1 MATLDDFTLGI
12 TTSDTRKRVQTH
24 SDLVSHLRD
33 PYSSIHCIDIDELIG
48 GLVAW
53 VNCSNYKISINGL
66 EVLCLM
72 VDRMGEDF
80 KPHISSVMV
89 AVVDRLGDSKDQVR
103 DQAQQL
109 LLKLMM
115 PGSSPQFVFER
126 LMGAFNHK
134 LWHVREGVLICLQNT
149 LNLYGARCLSLNKIV
164 PSICK
169 LIEDQNSQVRDEA
182 VNTLCEI
189 YRHVGEKVRQDMAK
203 KGIPAPKLTQIYQ
216 RFDEVKASGN
226 MLATADFAPSRAG
239 GDDDTDFARP
249 TSTKVLTA
257 KRVQPSSSTTSKRS
271 GVPSKSSSGSSLQRR
286 RSISGP
292 VSSAASTGAV
302 DEDFFTRSFE
312 DVPKVQIFSARDMT
326 DVLNKAKDI
335 LSDEKKDW
343 EKRNEAIKT
352 VRSVIVQGGQQQDE
366 FFQLLRGMEPCFTI
380 CIRDLRSQIVREAC
394 ITIAYMS
401 QQLGSKFDHFAES
414 QMSHL
419 INLIP
424 NSAKIMATS
433 GIVCIRFILQYTHSH
448 RLLPI
453 ITSVLTSK
461 SATIRRQ
468 VCEFINQILH
478 TWPTHV
484 LEKQIANLQ
493 DALKRGINDADTDAR
508 AFSRKAFWGFAD
520 HFKDQAD
527 ALLNALEPSK
537 QKQVR
542 GELSGSSSNNSLN
555 SAEGL
560 TSRPRSASTDRGFD
574 SSTLG
579 RIGKRKNKFSSAS
592 SDTGGADL
600 DVEGDAHKQDLDKP
614 LYDLYGR
621 RIGRSNSAADI
632 TNPYATAP
640 RNRRN
645 QTSGRTTP
653 VSFSGRM
660 TPTSQISGRMT
671 PTSSIS
677 GRMTPTSSVTG
688 RTTPVHFSHN
698 SGSSYNSTYN
708 SLPRQKSSTSHS
720 STSRRPRTSG
730 ASQSQPNS
738 RSNSPNS
745 RLGYV
750 SHTRKD
756 RTPAKPRRSGV
767 VRSQGASREGSPNRY
782 GHSGRERRLSGS
794 KIPSSG
800 GKTKV
805 QAHRVLR
812 PGSDVED
819 ALAEAL
825 IRGGRSRYDTYDSDD
840 AASEN
845 SSVCSERSF
854 ASLGKTS
861 EHKDM
866 DSSSSSPP
874 TLKSDEIKDTAEI
887 ISLLGSTST
896 ADRKEGLIAL
906 QNLLRLNRYL
916 TRVELRKVM
925 EIFTRMFHDPASKVL
940 SLFFDTLVD
949 LVIVHNRDLHDHL
962 YLVLTKLIVK
972 TGADMLGSQQA
983 KVQKC
988 LDTIR
993 DNFPYNMQFNV
1004 VTKFIIDQT
1013 QSHSLKEIDPP
1024 TKVKSSL
1031 LNFLHSLVQVM
1042 DVSDLMNSADSRL
1055 AISRI
1060 INWTT
1065 EPKSVDVRKGAQMV
1079 LIALFNLN
1087 PPEFSMMLSYL
1098 PKAFQDGA
1106 TKILHN
1112 HIRSA
1117 SHESDVLSPRNV
1129 TSPPQ
1134 NRSRPPSRTEHHDEL
1149 ETENMNPEDIYNS
1162 IKKTSADIQNLSI
1175 NSKLDSYE
1183 NVKKK
1188 IDFTSQDSGIQ
1199 DLRNDSP
1206 DAVDG
1211 RKTHYNPS
1219 HYQDEGILNGLNRSR
1234 LADPDFD
1241 EGESFNEEPWKA
1253 LLGISQYEDDFSEN
1267 DIISEILKELSNHNE
1282 RNEEREEAMKQLIK
1296 LTREGSFGLWD
1307 EHFKTILLILLETL
1321 GDNDVQIRAL
1331 ALKCLREILR
1341 HQPRRFCDYA
1351 ELTTLRI
1358 LEAHKDPDWRV
1369 QKAADECAETLA
1381 NYIPPDQCIRILTP
1395 IVQSASHPINLGA
1408 IKMQTKAVERMPND
1422 ALEGKLTDI
1431 IPGLVKAYDDQVS
1444 TVRKSAVFCLV
1455 AIHTKVGDT
1464 IWNYLTK
1471 LNYSKV
1477 KLLNL
1482 YIKRNQQKETEK
1494 KVGGI

>member
-203 KGIPAPKLTQIYQ
+203 KGIPPQKLTQIYQ

-239 GDDDTDFARP
+239 GDDETDFARP

-257 KRVQPSSSTTSKRS
+257 KRVQPSSNTTSKRS
-271 GVPSKSSSGSSLQRR
+271 VLPSKSSS
-286 RSISGP
+286 
-292 VSSAASTGAV
+292 VSSAASSGAV
-302 DEDFFTRSFE
+302 DEEFFIKSFE

-326 DVLNKAKDI
+326 DVLTKAKDI

-366 FFQLLRGMEPCFTI
+366 FFHLLRSMEPCFTI

-401 QQLGSKFDHFAES
+401 QVLGSKFDHFAES

-508 AFSRKAFWGFAD
+508 AFSRKAFWGFAE

-537 QKQVR
+537 QKQVK

-560 TSRPRSASTDRGFD
+560 ISRPRSASTDRGFD

-579 RIGKRKNKFSSAS
+579 RIGKKKNKFSSAS
-592 SDTGGADL
+592 SDTGGA
-600 DVEGDAHKQDLDKP
+600 DLDKP

-688 RTTPVHFSHN
+688 RTTPVHLSQN

-720 STSRRPRTSG
+720 TSSRRARTSG
-730 ASQSQPNS
+730 SSQSQPNS

-756 RTPAKPRRSGV
+756 KTPAKPRRSGM

-800 GKTKV
+800 GKAKV
-805 QAHRVLR
+805 VAHRVLR
-812 PGSDVED
+812 HGSDVED
-819 ALAEAL
+819 ALADAL
-825 IRGGRSRYDTYDSDD
+825 VRGGRSRYDTYDSDD

-861 EHKDM
+861 EA
-866 DSSSSSPP
+866 SSEFEKWYYRLP
-874 TLKSDEIKDTAEI
+874 TPTQDTAEI
-887 ISLLGSTST
+887 ISLLGSTSS

-1013 QSHSLKEIDPP
+1013 QSHSLK
-1024 TKVKSSL
+1024 VKSSL

-1065 EPKSVDVRKGAQMV
+1065 EPKSVEVRKGAQMV

-1134 NRSRPPSRTEHHDEL
+1134 NRSRPPSRTEHPDEL

-1321 GDNDVQIRAL
+1321 GDNDTDDRMHVVLSFI
-1331 ALKCLREILR
+1331 
-1341 HQPRRFCDYA
+1341 DN
-1351 ELTTLRI
+1351 
-1358 LEAHKDPDWRV
+1358 V
-1369 QKAADECAETLA
+1369 
-1381 NYIPPDQCIRILTP
+1381 
-1395 IVQSASHPINLGA
+1395 IVT
-1408 IKMQTKAVERMPND
+1408 QTDDRMHVVLSFIDNVIVTQ
-1422 ALEGKLTDI
+1422 TDDRMHVVLSFI
-1431 IPGLVKAYDDQVS
+1431 DNVIVTQTDDRMHVVLSFIDNVIVTQTDDRMHVVLS
-1444 TVRKSAVFCLV
+1444 FIDNVIVT
-1455 AIHTKVGDT
+1455 
-1464 IWNYLTK
+1464 
-1471 LNYSKV
+1471 
-1477 KLLNL
+1477 
-1482 YIKRNQQKETEK
+1482 
-1494 KVGGI
+1494 

>member
-1 MATLDDFTLGI
+1 MSSNFDQGLHHLDVPNKDVEEELWSSPLMHY
-12 TTSDTRKRVQTH
+12 TSPFDDYKELF
-24 SDLVSHLRD
+24 D
-33 PYSSIHCIDIDELIG
+33 DIE
-48 GLVAW
+48 
-53 VNCSNYKISINGL
+53 N
-66 EVLCLM
+66 
-72 VDRMGEDF
+72 
-80 KPHISSVMV
+80 
-89 AVVDRLGDSKDQVR
+89 DQVFKFP
-103 DQAQQL
+103 DVSNGP
-109 LLKLMM
+109 M
-115 PGSSPQFVFER
+115 
-126 LMGAFNHK
+126 
-134 LWHVREGVLICLQNT
+134 
-149 LNLYGARCLSLNKIV
+149 
-164 PSICK
+164 
-169 LIEDQNSQVRDEA
+169 ED
-182 VNTLCEI
+182 
-189 YRHVGEKVRQDMAK
+189 
-203 KGIPAPKLTQIYQ
+203 LT
-216 RFDEVKASGN
+216 
-226 MLATADFAPSRAG
+226 PSRAG

-271 GVPSKSSSGSSLQRR
+271 GVPSKSSS
-286 RSISGP
+286 

-600 DVEGDAHKQDLDKP
+600 DKP

-861 EHKDM
+861 E
-866 DSSSSSPP
+866 
-874 TLKSDEIKDTAEI
+874 DTAEI

-1013 QSHSLKEIDPP
+1013 QSHSL
-1024 TKVKSSL
+1024 KVKSSL

>member
-1 MATLDDFTLGI
+1 MTKI
-12 TTSDTRKRVQTH
+12 IKM
-24 SDLVSHLRD
+24 
-33 PYSSIHCIDIDELIG
+33 SSI
-48 GLVAW
+48 
-53 VNCSNYKISINGL
+53 
-66 EVLCLM
+66 
-72 VDRMGEDF
+72 
-80 KPHISSVMV
+80 
-89 AVVDRLGDSKDQVR
+89 KD
-103 DQAQQL
+103 
-109 LLKLMM
+109 
-115 PGSSPQFVFER
+115 
-126 LMGAFNHK
+126 
-134 LWHVREGVLICLQNT
+134 
-149 LNLYGARCLSLNKIV
+149 
-164 PSICK
+164 K
-169 LIEDQNSQVRDEA
+169 LIQKYKNLV
-182 VNTLCEI
+182 T
-189 YRHVGEKVRQDMAK
+189 K
-203 KGIPAPKLTQIYQ
+203 K
-216 RFDEVKASGN
+216 
-226 MLATADFAPSRAG
+226 APSRAG

-271 GVPSKSSSGSSLQRR
+271 GVPSKSSS
-286 RSISGP
+286 

-600 DVEGDAHKQDLDKP
+600 DKP

-861 EHKDM
+861 ENVELILVLHYFTGSQHKDM

-887 ISLLGSTST
+887 ISLLGSTSS

-1013 QSHSLKEIDPP
+1013 QSHSL
-1024 TKVKSSL
+1024 KVKSSL

-1241 EGESFNEEPWKA
+1241 EGESFNE
-1253 LLGISQYEDDFSEN
+1253 DFSEN

>member
-203 KGIPAPKLTQIYQ
+203 KGIPPQKLTQIYQ

-239 GDDDTDFARP
+239 GDDETDFARP

-257 KRVQPSSSTTSKRS
+257 KRVQPSSNTTSKRS
-271 GVPSKSSSGSSLQRR
+271 VLPSKSSS
-286 RSISGP
+286 
-292 VSSAASTGAV
+292 VSSAASSGAV
-302 DEDFFTRSFE
+302 DEEFFIKSFE

-326 DVLNKAKDI
+326 DVLTKAKDI

-366 FFQLLRGMEPCFTI
+366 FFHLLRSMEPCFTI

-401 QQLGSKFDHFAES
+401 QVLGSKFDHFAES

-508 AFSRKAFWGFAD
+508 AFSRKAFWGFAE

-537 QKQVR
+537 QKQVK

-560 TSRPRSASTDRGFD
+560 ISRPRSASTDRGFD

-579 RIGKRKNKFSSAS
+579 RIGKKKNKFSSAS

-688 RTTPVHFSHN
+688 RTTPVHLSQN

-720 STSRRPRTSG
+720 TSSRRARTSG
-730 ASQSQPNS
+730 SSQSQPNS

-756 RTPAKPRRSGV
+756 KTPAKPRRSGM

-800 GKTKV
+800 GKAKV
-805 QAHRVLR
+805 VAHRVLR
-812 PGSDVED
+812 HGSDVED
-819 ALAEAL
+819 ALADAL
-825 IRGGRSRYDTYDSDD
+825 VRGGRSRYDTYDSDD

-861 EHKDM
+861 E
-866 DSSSSSPP
+866 
-874 TLKSDEIKDTAEI
+874 DTAEI
-887 ISLLGSTST
+887 ISLLGSTSS

-1013 QSHSLKEIDPP
+1013 QSHSLK
-1024 TKVKSSL
+1024 VKSSL

-1065 EPKSVDVRKGAQMV
+1065 EPKSVEVRKGAQMV

-1134 NRSRPPSRTEHHDEL
+1134 NRSRPPSRTEHPDEL

-1321 GDNDVQIRAL
+1321 GDNDTDDRMHVVLSFI
-1331 ALKCLREILR
+1331 
-1341 HQPRRFCDYA
+1341 DN
-1351 ELTTLRI
+1351 
-1358 LEAHKDPDWRV
+1358 V
-1369 QKAADECAETLA
+1369 
-1381 NYIPPDQCIRILTP
+1381 
-1395 IVQSASHPINLGA
+1395 IVT
-1408 IKMQTKAVERMPND
+1408 QTDDRMHVVLSFIDNVIVTQ
-1422 ALEGKLTDI
+1422 TDDRMHVVLSFI
-1431 IPGLVKAYDDQVS
+1431 DNVIVTQTDDRMHVVLSFIDNVIVTQTDDRMHVVLS
-1444 TVRKSAVFCLV
+1444 FIDNVIVT
-1455 AIHTKVGDT
+1455 
-1464 IWNYLTK
+1464 
-1471 LNYSKV
+1471 
-1477 KLLNL
+1477 
-1482 YIKRNQQKETEK
+1482 
-1494 KVGGI
+1494 

>member
-592 SDTGGADL
+592 SDTGGA
-600 DVEGDAHKQDLDKP
+600 A
-614 LYDLYGR
+614 
-621 RIGRSNSAADI
+621 
-632 TNPYATAP
+632 
-640 RNRRN
+640 
-645 QTSGRTTP
+645 
-653 VSFSGRM
+653 
-660 TPTSQISGRMT
+660 
-671 PTSSIS
+671 
-677 GRMTPTSSVTG
+677 
-688 RTTPVHFSHN
+688 
-698 SGSSYNSTYN
+698 
-708 SLPRQKSSTSHS
+708 RQKSSTSHS

-861 EHKDM
+861 EASSEFEKWYYRLPTPTQHKDM

>member
-600 DVEGDAHKQDLDKP
+600 DVEGDAHKQ
-614 LYDLYGR
+614 
-621 RIGRSNSAADI
+621 A
-632 TNPYATAP
+632 
-640 RNRRN
+640 
-645 QTSGRTTP
+645 
-653 VSFSGRM
+653 
-660 TPTSQISGRMT
+660 
-671 PTSSIS
+671 
-677 GRMTPTSSVTG
+677 
-688 RTTPVHFSHN
+688 
-698 SGSSYNSTYN
+698 
-708 SLPRQKSSTSHS
+708 
-720 STSRRPRTSG
+720 
-730 ASQSQPNS
+730 NS

-861 EHKDM
+861 EASSEFEKWYYRLPTPTQHKDM

>member
-189 YRHVGEKVRQDMAK
+189 YRHVGEKVRQDLAK
-203 KGIPAPKLTQIYQ
+203 KGIPAQKLTQIYQ

-271 GVPSKSSSGSSLQRR
+271 GVPSKSSS
-286 RSISGP
+286 

-380 CIRDLRSQIVREAC
+380 CIRDLRSQIVREVC

-419 INLIP
+419 INLIQ

-461 SATIRRQ
+461 SATLRRQ

-537 QKQVR
+537 QKQVK

-592 SDTGGADL
+592 SDTGGA
-600 DVEGDAHKQDLDKP
+600 DLDKP

-861 EHKDM
+861 E
-866 DSSSSSPP
+866 
-874 TLKSDEIKDTAEI
+874 DTAEI
-887 ISLLGSTST
+887 ISLLGSTSS

-1013 QSHSLKEIDPP
+1013 QSHSLKP
-1024 TKVKSSL
+1024 KVKSSL

-1241 EGESFNEEPWKA
+1241 EGESFNE
-1253 LLGISQYEDDFSEN
+1253 DFSEN

>member
-189 YRHVGEKVRQDMAK
+189 YRHVGEKVRQDLAK
-203 KGIPAPKLTQIYQ
+203 KGIPPQKLTQIYQ

-239 GDDDTDFARP
+239 GDDETDFARP

-257 KRVQPSSSTTSKRS
+257 KRVQPSSNTTSKRS
-271 GVPSKSSSGSSLQRR
+271 VLPSKSSSGSSLQRR

-292 VSSAASTGAV
+292 VSSAASSGAV
-302 DEDFFTRSFE
+302 DEEFFIKSFE

-326 DVLNKAKDI
+326 DVLTKAKDI

-366 FFQLLRGMEPCFTI
+366 FFHLLRSMEPCFSI

-401 QQLGSKFDHFAES
+401 QVLGSKFDHFAES

-537 QKQVR
+537 QKQVK

-560 TSRPRSASTDRGFD
+560 ISRPRSASTDRGFD

-579 RIGKRKNKFSSAS
+579 RIGKKKHKFSSAS

-600 DVEGDAHKQDLDKP
+600 DVEGDAHKQ
-614 LYDLYGR
+614 
-621 RIGRSNSAADI
+621 A
-632 TNPYATAP
+632 
-640 RNRRN
+640 
-645 QTSGRTTP
+645 
-653 VSFSGRM
+653 
-660 TPTSQISGRMT
+660 
-671 PTSSIS
+671 
-677 GRMTPTSSVTG
+677 
-688 RTTPVHFSHN
+688 
-698 SGSSYNSTYN
+698 
-708 SLPRQKSSTSHS
+708 
-720 STSRRPRTSG
+720 
-730 ASQSQPNS
+730 NS

-756 RTPAKPRRSGV
+756 KTPAKPRRSGM

-782 GHSGRERRLSGS
+782 GRSGRERRLSGS

-800 GKTKV
+800 GKAKV
-805 QAHRVLR
+805 VAHRVLR
-812 PGSDVED
+812 HGSDVED
-819 ALAEAL
+819 ALADAL
-825 IRGGRSRYDTYDSDD
+825 VRGGRSRYDTYDSDD

-861 EHKDM
+861 EA
-866 DSSSSSPP
+866 SSEFEKWYYRLP
-874 TLKSDEIKDTAEI
+874 TPTQDTAEI
-887 ISLLGSTST
+887 ISLLGSTSS

-1013 QSHSLKEIDPP
+1013 QSHSLK
-1024 TKVKSSL
+1024 VKSSL
-1031 LNFLHSLVQVM
+1031 LNFLHCLVQVM

-1065 EPKSVDVRKGAQMV
+1065 EPKSVEVRKGAQMV

-1134 NRSRPPSRTEHHDEL
+1134 NRSRPPSRTEHPDEL

>member
-1 MATLDDFTLGI
+1 MFVYHDI
-12 TTSDTRKRVQTH
+12 TYFMFH
-24 SDLVSHLRD
+24 
-33 PYSSIHCIDIDELIG
+33 
-48 GLVAW
+48 
-53 VNCSNYKISINGL
+53 
-66 EVLCLM
+66 
-72 VDRMGEDF
+72 
-80 KPHISSVMV
+80 
-89 AVVDRLGDSKDQVR
+89 
-103 DQAQQL
+103 
-109 LLKLMM
+109 
-115 PGSSPQFVFER
+115 
-126 LMGAFNHK
+126 
-134 LWHVREGVLICLQNT
+134 CLQ
-149 LNLYGARCLSLNKIV
+149 
-164 PSICK
+164 
-169 LIEDQNSQVRDEA
+169 
-182 VNTLCEI
+182 
-189 YRHVGEKVRQDMAK
+189 
-203 KGIPAPKLTQIYQ
+203 
-216 RFDEVKASGN
+216 
-226 MLATADFAPSRAG
+226 
-239 GDDDTDFARP
+239 
-249 TSTKVLTA
+249 
-257 KRVQPSSSTTSKRS
+257 
-271 GVPSKSSSGSSLQRR
+271 
-286 RSISGP
+286 
-292 VSSAASTGAV
+292 
-302 DEDFFTRSFE
+302 
-312 DVPKVQIFSARDMT
+312 
-326 DVLNKAKDI
+326 
-335 LSDEKKDW
+335 
-343 EKRNEAIKT
+343 
-352 VRSVIVQGGQQQDE
+352 
-366 FFQLLRGMEPCFTI
+366 
-380 CIRDLRSQIVREAC
+380 
-394 ITIAYMS
+394 
-401 QQLGSKFDHFAES
+401 
-414 QMSHL
+414 
-419 INLIP
+419 
-424 NSAKIMATS
+424 
-433 GIVCIRFILQYTHSH
+433 
-448 RLLPI
+448 
-453 ITSVLTSK
+453 
-461 SATIRRQ
+461 
-468 VCEFINQILH
+468 
-478 TWPTHV
+478 
-484 LEKQIANLQ
+484 
-493 DALKRGINDADTDAR
+493 
-508 AFSRKAFWGFAD
+508 
-520 HFKDQAD
+520 
-527 ALLNALEPSK
+527 
-537 QKQVR
+537 
-542 GELSGSSSNNSLN
+542 
-555 SAEGL
+555 
-560 TSRPRSASTDRGFD
+560 
-574 SSTLG
+574 
-579 RIGKRKNKFSSAS
+579 
-592 SDTGGADL
+592 
-600 DVEGDAHKQDLDKP
+600 
-614 LYDLYGR
+614 
-621 RIGRSNSAADI
+621 
-632 TNPYATAP
+632 
-640 RNRRN
+640 
-645 QTSGRTTP
+645 
-653 VSFSGRM
+653 
-660 TPTSQISGRMT
+660 
-671 PTSSIS
+671 
-677 GRMTPTSSVTG
+677 
-688 RTTPVHFSHN
+688 
-698 SGSSYNSTYN
+698 
-708 SLPRQKSSTSHS
+708 
-720 STSRRPRTSG
+720 
-730 ASQSQPNS
+730 
-738 RSNSPNS
+738 
-745 RLGYV
+745 
-750 SHTRKD
+750 
-756 RTPAKPRRSGV
+756 
-767 VRSQGASREGSPNRY
+767 
-782 GHSGRERRLSGS
+782 
-794 KIPSSG
+794 
-800 GKTKV
+800 
-805 QAHRVLR
+805 
-812 PGSDVED
+812 
-819 ALAEAL
+819 
-825 IRGGRSRYDTYDSDD
+825 
-840 AASEN
+840 
-845 SSVCSERSF
+845 
-854 ASLGKTS
+854 
-861 EHKDM
+861 
-866 DSSSSSPP
+866 
-874 TLKSDEIKDTAEI
+874 
-887 ISLLGSTST
+887 
-896 ADRKEGLIAL
+896 
-906 QNLLRLNRYL
+906 
-916 TRVELRKVM
+916 
-925 EIFTRMFHDPASKVL
+925 
-940 SLFFDTLVD
+940 
-949 LVIVHNRDLHDHL
+949 
-962 YLVLTKLIVK
+962 
-972 TGADMLGSQQA
+972 
-983 KVQKC
+983 
-988 LDTIR
+988 
-993 DNFPYNMQFNV
+993 
-1004 VTKFIIDQT
+1004 
-1013 QSHSLKEIDPP
+1013 
-1024 TKVKSSL
+1024 VKSSL

>member
-271 GVPSKSSSGSSLQRR
+271 GVPSKSSS
-286 RSISGP
+286 

-600 DVEGDAHKQDLDKP
+600 DVEGDAHKQ
-614 LYDLYGR
+614 
-621 RIGRSNSAADI
+621 A
-632 TNPYATAP
+632 
-640 RNRRN
+640 
-645 QTSGRTTP
+645 
-653 VSFSGRM
+653 
-660 TPTSQISGRMT
+660 
-671 PTSSIS
+671 
-677 GRMTPTSSVTG
+677 
-688 RTTPVHFSHN
+688 
-698 SGSSYNSTYN
+698 
-708 SLPRQKSSTSHS
+708 
-720 STSRRPRTSG
+720 
-730 ASQSQPNS
+730 NS

-861 EHKDM
+861 EASSEFEKWYYRLPTPTQHKDM

>member
-271 GVPSKSSSGSSLQRR
+271 GVPSKSSS
-286 RSISGP
+286 

-600 DVEGDAHKQDLDKP
+600 DVEGDAHKQ
-614 LYDLYGR
+614 
-621 RIGRSNSAADI
+621 A
-632 TNPYATAP
+632 
-640 RNRRN
+640 
-645 QTSGRTTP
+645 
-653 VSFSGRM
+653 
-660 TPTSQISGRMT
+660 
-671 PTSSIS
+671 
-677 GRMTPTSSVTG
+677 
-688 RTTPVHFSHN
+688 
-698 SGSSYNSTYN
+698 
-708 SLPRQKSSTSHS
+708 RQKSSTSHS

-861 EHKDM
+861 EASSEFEKWYYRLPTPTQHKDM

>member
-1 MATLDDFTLGI
+1 MMNFPGV
-12 TTSDTRKRVQTH
+12 TTSDTRKRIQTH
-24 SDLVSHLRD
+24 ADLVTYLRD
-33 PYSSIHCIDIDELIG
+33 PCCSLSCLEIDEFIG

-53 VNCSNYKISINGL
+53 VNCSNYKISVNGL
-66 EVLCLM
+66 EILCLM

-149 LNLYGARCLSLNKIV
+149 LNLYGARCLSLSKIV

-169 LIEDQNSQVRDEA
+169 LIEDQNSQVRDET

-189 YRHVGEKVRQDMAK
+189 YRHVGEKVRQDLAK
-203 KGIPAPKLTQIYQ
+203 KGIPGQKLTQIYQ
-216 RFDEVKASGN
+216 RFDEVKSSGN
-226 MLATADFAPSRAG
+226 MLATADFAPSRG
-239 GDDDTDFARP
+239 GDDETDFARP
-249 TSTKVLTA
+249 SSTVVLQA
-257 KRVQPSSSTTSKRS
+257 KRVQPSSSTTSTRKS
-271 GVPSKSSSGSSLQRR
+271 VLHSKSS
-286 RSISGP
+286 
-292 VSSAASTGAV
+292 VSSASSSGAV
-302 DEDFFTRSFE
+302 DEDFFIKSFE
-312 DVPKVQIFSARDMT
+312 DVPKVQLFSGRDLT
-326 DVLNKAKDI
+326 DLLNKSKDI

-352 VRSVIVQGGQQQDE
+352 VRSVIVQGGYQHDE
-366 FFQLLRGMEPCFTI
+366 FYQLLRGMEPCFVL
-380 CIRDLRSQIVREAC
+380 CIKDLRSQIVREAC

-401 QQLGSKFDHFAES
+401 QLLGSKFDHFAES
-414 QMSHL
+414 QMAHL

-448 RLLPI
+448 RLLPH
-453 ITSVLTSK
+453 ITSGLASK
-461 SATIRRQ
+461 SSIIRRQ
-468 VCEFINQILH
+468 TCEFLNQILQ

-493 DALKRGINDADTDAR
+493 DAIKRGINDADSEAR
-508 AFSRKAFWGFAD
+508 AFSRKGFWGFAE

-527 ALLNALEPSK
+527 ALLNSLEPAK
-537 QKQVR
+537 QKQIK

-560 TSRPRSASTDRGFD
+560 TTRPRSASTDRGFD

-579 RIGKRKNKFSSAS
+579 RIGKKKHSKFSSAS

-600 DVEGDAHKQDLDKP
+600 DKP

-621 RIGRSNSAADI
+621 KLGRSNSAADI
-632 TNPYATAP
+632 SNPYATTP
-640 RNRRN
+640 RHRRT
-645 QTSGRTTP
+645 QTSGRSTP

-660 TPTSQISGRMT
+660 TPTSSVSGRMTPTSSVSGRMT
-671 PTSSIS
+671 PTSSIC
-677 GRMTPTSSVTG
+677 G
-688 RTTPVHFSHN
+688 RTTPVHLSHN
-698 SGSSYNSTYN
+698 TGSTYNSTYN
-708 SLPRQKSSTSHS
+708 SLPRQKRTGHSASSQRGR
-720 STSRRPRTSG
+720 STGS
-730 ASQSQPNS
+730 SQSQPNS
-738 RSNSPNS
+738 RSNSPTS
-745 RLGYV
+745 RLGYI
-750 SHTRKD
+750 SHTHTRADKT
-756 RTPAKPRRSGV
+756 TPAKPRRSGV
-767 VRSQGASREGSPNRY
+767 VRSQGASRENSPNRY
-782 GHSGRERRLSGS
+782 GTSGRERRLSGS

-800 GKTKV
+800 GKPKV
-805 QAHRVLR
+805 THHRVLR
-812 PGSDVED
+812 HGSDVED
-819 ALAEAL
+819 ALADAL
-825 IRGGRSRYDTYDSDD
+825 NHGGGPLQRRFDTYDSDD

-845 SSVCSERSF
+845 SSVCSERSY

-861 EHKDM
+861 E
-866 DSSSSSPP
+866 
-874 TLKSDEIKDTAEI
+874 DTAEI

-906 QNLLRLNRYL
+906 QNLLRVNRYL

-949 LVIVHNRDLHDHL
+949 LVTLHSRDLYDHL
-962 YLVLTKLIVK
+962 YLVLTKLITK
-972 TGADMLGSQQA
+972 TGTDMLGSQQT

-993 DNFPYNMQFNV
+993 ENFPCNMQFNV

-1013 QSHSLKEIDPP
+1013 QSHSLK
-1024 TKVKSSL
+1024 VKSSL
-1031 LNFLHSLVQVM
+1031 LNYLHSLVQVM
-1042 DVSDLMNSADSRL
+1042 DVTDLMNSADSRL

-1065 EPKSVDVRKGAQMV
+1065 EPKSVEVRKGAQMV

-1098 PKAFQDGA
+1098 PKAFQEGA

-1117 SHESDVLSPRNV
+1117 SHETDVLSPRNV

-1134 NRSRPPSRTEHHDEL
+1134 NRSRPPSRTEHPDEL

-1162 IKKTSADIQNLSI
+1162 IKKTATDIQNLSI
-1175 NSKLDSYE
+1175 NSKLDSYDG
-1183 NVKKK
+1183 VKKK
-1188 IDFTSQDSGIQ
+1188 MDFTSQDSGIQ

-1211 RKTHYNPS
+1211 RKTQYNPS
-1219 HYQDEGILNGLNRSR
+1219 HYQDEGTLNGLNRSR
-1234 LADPDFD
+1234 LADPEFD
-1241 EGESFNEEPWKA
+1241 EGESFNE
-1253 LLGISQYEDDFSEN
+1253 DFSEN
-1267 DIISEILKELSNHNE
+1267 DIISDILKELSNHNDRNDE
-1282 RNEEREEAMKQLIK
+1282 RDEAMKQLIK
-1296 LTREGSFGLWD
+1296 LTREGTFGLWD

-1321 GDNDVQIRAL
+1321 GDIDIKIRAI
-1331 ALKCLREILR
+1331 ALRCLREILR

-1369 QKAADECAETLA
+1369 QKAAEECAETLA
-1381 NYIPPDQCIRILTP
+1381 NYIPPDQCIRILSP
-1395 IVQSASHPINLGA
+1395 IVQSASYPINLGA
-1408 IKMQTKAVERMPND
+1408 IKMQTKAIERMPND
-1422 ALEGKLTDI
+1422 ALEGKLTDV
-1431 IPGLVKAYDDQVS
+1431 IPGLVKAYDDQES
-1444 TVRKSAVFCLV
+1444 TVRKSSVFCLV
-1455 AIHTKVGDT
+1455 AIHSKIGET

-1482 YIKRNQQKETEK
+1482 YIKRNQQKESER
-1494 KVGGI
+1494 KVGDT

>member
-189 YRHVGEKVRQDMAK
+189 YRHVGEKVRQDLAK
-203 KGIPAPKLTQIYQ
+203 KGIPPQKLTQIYQ

-239 GDDDTDFARP
+239 GDDETDFARP

-257 KRVQPSSSTTSKRS
+257 KRVQPSSNTTSKRS
-271 GVPSKSSSGSSLQRR
+271 VLPSKSSSGSSLQRR

-292 VSSAASTGAV
+292 VSSAASSGAV
-302 DEDFFTRSFE
+302 DEEFFIKSFE

-326 DVLNKAKDI
+326 DVLTKAKDI

-366 FFQLLRGMEPCFTI
+366 FFHLLRSMEPCFSI

-401 QQLGSKFDHFAES
+401 QVLGSKFDHFAES

-537 QKQVR
+537 QKQVK

-560 TSRPRSASTDRGFD
+560 ISRPRSASTDRGFD

-579 RIGKRKNKFSSAS
+579 RIGKKKHKFSSAS

-600 DVEGDAHKQDLDKP
+600 DVEGDAHKQ
-614 LYDLYGR
+614 
-621 RIGRSNSAADI
+621 A
-632 TNPYATAP
+632 
-640 RNRRN
+640 
-645 QTSGRTTP
+645 
-653 VSFSGRM
+653 
-660 TPTSQISGRMT
+660 
-671 PTSSIS
+671 
-677 GRMTPTSSVTG
+677 
-688 RTTPVHFSHN
+688 
-698 SGSSYNSTYN
+698 
-708 SLPRQKSSTSHS
+708 RQKSSTSHS
-720 STSRRPRTSG
+720 TSSRRPRTSG

-756 RTPAKPRRSGV
+756 KTPAKPRRSGM

-782 GHSGRERRLSGS
+782 GRSGRERRLSGS

-800 GKTKV
+800 GKAKV
-805 QAHRVLR
+805 VAHRVLR
-812 PGSDVED
+812 HGSDVED
-819 ALAEAL
+819 ALADAL
-825 IRGGRSRYDTYDSDD
+825 VRGGRSRYDTYDSDD

-861 EHKDM
+861 EA
-866 DSSSSSPP
+866 SSEFEKWYYRLP
-874 TLKSDEIKDTAEI
+874 TPTQDTAEI
-887 ISLLGSTST
+887 ISLLGSTSS

-1013 QSHSLKEIDPP
+1013 QSHSLK
-1024 TKVKSSL
+1024 VKSSL
-1031 LNFLHSLVQVM
+1031 LNFLHCLVQVM

-1065 EPKSVDVRKGAQMV
+1065 EPKSVEVRKGAQMV

-1134 NRSRPPSRTEHHDEL
+1134 NRSRPPSRTEHPDEL

>member
-189 YRHVGEKVRQDMAK
+189 YRHVGEKVRQDLAK
-203 KGIPAPKLTQIYQ
+203 KGIPAQKLTQIYQ

-292 VSSAASTGAV
+292 VSSEASKGAV

-394 ITIAYMS
+394 ITVAYMS

-493 DALKRGINDADTDAR
+493 DALKRGINDADTEAR

-537 QKQVR
+537 QKQVK

-600 DVEGDAHKQDLDKP
+600 DVEGDAHKQ
-614 LYDLYGR
+614 
-621 RIGRSNSAADI
+621 A
-632 TNPYATAP
+632 
-640 RNRRN
+640 
-645 QTSGRTTP
+645 
-653 VSFSGRM
+653 
-660 TPTSQISGRMT
+660 
-671 PTSSIS
+671 
-677 GRMTPTSSVTG
+677 
-688 RTTPVHFSHN
+688 
-698 SGSSYNSTYN
+698 
-708 SLPRQKSSTSHS
+708 
-720 STSRRPRTSG
+720 
-730 ASQSQPNS
+730 NS

-756 RTPAKPRRSGV
+756 RTPAKPRRSGM

-861 EHKDM
+861 EASSEFEKWYYRLPTPTQHKDM

-896 ADRKEGLIAL
+896 SDRKEGLIAL

-940 SLFFDTLVD
+940 SLFLDTLVD

-972 TGADMLGSQQA
+972 TGADMLGSQQT

-1024 TKVKSSL
+1024 KKVKSSL

-1408 IKMQTKAVERMPND
+1408 IKMQTKAVERMPTD

-1455 AIHTKVGDT
+1455 AIHTKVGET

>member
-203 KGIPAPKLTQIYQ
+203 KGIPPQKLTQIYQ

-239 GDDDTDFARP
+239 GDDETDFARP

-257 KRVQPSSSTTSKRS
+257 KRVQPSSNTTSKRS
-271 GVPSKSSSGSSLQRR
+271 VLPSKSSS
-286 RSISGP
+286 
-292 VSSAASTGAV
+292 VSSAASSGAV
-302 DEDFFTRSFE
+302 DEEFFIKSFE

-326 DVLNKAKDI
+326 DVLTKAKDI

-366 FFQLLRGMEPCFTI
+366 FFHLLRSMEPCFTI

-401 QQLGSKFDHFAES
+401 QVLGSKFDHFAES

-508 AFSRKAFWGFAD
+508 AFSRKAFWGFAE

-537 QKQVR
+537 QKQVK

-560 TSRPRSASTDRGFD
+560 ISRPRSASTDRGFD

-579 RIGKRKNKFSSAS
+579 RIGKKKNKFSSAS
-592 SDTGGADL
+592 SDTGGA
-600 DVEGDAHKQDLDKP
+600 DLDKP

-688 RTTPVHFSHN
+688 RTTPVHLSQN

-720 STSRRPRTSG
+720 TSSRRARTSG
-730 ASQSQPNS
+730 SSQSQPNS

-756 RTPAKPRRSGV
+756 KTPAKPRRSGM

-800 GKTKV
+800 GKAKV
-805 QAHRVLR
+805 VAHRVLR
-812 PGSDVED
+812 HGSDVED
-819 ALAEAL
+819 ALADAL
-825 IRGGRSRYDTYDSDD
+825 VRGGRSRYDTYDSDD

-861 EHKDM
+861 E
-866 DSSSSSPP
+866 
-874 TLKSDEIKDTAEI
+874 DTAEI
-887 ISLLGSTST
+887 ISLLGSTSS

-1013 QSHSLKEIDPP
+1013 QSHSLK
-1024 TKVKSSL
+1024 VKSSL

-1065 EPKSVDVRKGAQMV
+1065 EPKSVEVRKGAQMV

-1134 NRSRPPSRTEHHDEL
+1134 NRSRPPSRTEHPDEL

-1321 GDNDVQIRAL
+1321 GDNDTDDRMHVVLSFI
-1331 ALKCLREILR
+1331 
-1341 HQPRRFCDYA
+1341 DN
-1351 ELTTLRI
+1351 
-1358 LEAHKDPDWRV
+1358 V
-1369 QKAADECAETLA
+1369 
-1381 NYIPPDQCIRILTP
+1381 
-1395 IVQSASHPINLGA
+1395 IVT
-1408 IKMQTKAVERMPND
+1408 QTDDRMHVVLSFIDNVIVTQ
-1422 ALEGKLTDI
+1422 TDDRMHVVLSFI
-1431 IPGLVKAYDDQVS
+1431 DNVIVTQTDDRMHVVLSFIDNVIVTQTDDRMHVVLS
-1444 TVRKSAVFCLV
+1444 FIDNVIVT
-1455 AIHTKVGDT
+1455 
-1464 IWNYLTK
+1464 
-1471 LNYSKV
+1471 
-1477 KLLNL
+1477 
-1482 YIKRNQQKETEK
+1482 
-1494 KVGGI
+1494 

>member
-271 GVPSKSSSGSSLQRR
+271 GVPSKSSS
-286 RSISGP
+286 

-600 DVEGDAHKQDLDKP
+600 DVEGDAHKQ
-614 LYDLYGR
+614 
-621 RIGRSNSAADI
+621 A
-632 TNPYATAP
+632 
-640 RNRRN
+640 
-645 QTSGRTTP
+645 
-653 VSFSGRM
+653 
-660 TPTSQISGRMT
+660 
-671 PTSSIS
+671 
-677 GRMTPTSSVTG
+677 
-688 RTTPVHFSHN
+688 
-698 SGSSYNSTYN
+698 
-708 SLPRQKSSTSHS
+708 RQKSSTSHS

-861 EHKDM
+861 E
-866 DSSSSSPP
+866 
-874 TLKSDEIKDTAEI
+874 DTAEI

-1013 QSHSLKEIDPP
+1013 QSHSL
-1024 TKVKSSL
+1024 KVKSSL